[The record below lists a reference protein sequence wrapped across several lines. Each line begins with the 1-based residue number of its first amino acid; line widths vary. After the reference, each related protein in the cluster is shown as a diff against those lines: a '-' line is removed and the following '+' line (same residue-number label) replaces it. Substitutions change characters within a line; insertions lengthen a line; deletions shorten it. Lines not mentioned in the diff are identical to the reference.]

1 MQFLQFCVQLP
12 SNKTRTNHVKR
23 NISLS
28 FMGHVWRALSWEE
41 AQRCAYLAFPPYIR
55 GSSRNFCVF
64 QPLVRHRIANQV
76 LRTLRSGFAGPKR
89 VICMRIYVPGGCERR
104 RIWPVG
110 ERAILVGLAA
120 IRFGVSRFLSLAR
133 LLPGSDL
140 PADRAAAL
148 GIMHGAE

>member
-1 MQFLQFCVQLP
+1 
-12 SNKTRTNHVKR
+12 
-23 NISLS
+23 
-28 FMGHVWRALSWEE
+28 
-41 AQRCAYLAFPPYIR
+41 
-55 GSSRNFCVF
+55 
-64 QPLVRHRIANQV
+64 
-76 LRTLRSGFAGPKR
+76 
-89 VICMRIYVPGGCERR
+89 MRIYVAGGCERR

-120 IRFGVSRFLSLAR
+120 IRFGVSRFLSRSLAR